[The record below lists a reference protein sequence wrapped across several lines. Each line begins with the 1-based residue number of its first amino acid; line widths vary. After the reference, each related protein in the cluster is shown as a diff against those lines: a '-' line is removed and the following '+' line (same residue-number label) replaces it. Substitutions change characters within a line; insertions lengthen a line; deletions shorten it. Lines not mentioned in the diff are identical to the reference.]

1 MSLAITNLQQRK
13 TTTSLCPECKRQ
25 IPAVVFERGGEVFL
39 RKTCPQ
45 HGEFEVLINS
55 DKRWY
60 FDSVG
65 AGAECQCTPGHC
77 DEMIE
82 RGSTCIALIELVDS
96 CNLPCPTCYASSPL
110 RDDGGVDCLSVDEFW
125 RRIDAVIARK
135 GPLEILQ
142 LSGGEPTL
150 HPEFFTILERVLRD
164 QRIGYTLLNTNGV
177 RIARDDDFARRLG
190 ELHQTHRRFE
200 LYLQFDGPQ
209 KAGQLALRGADLR
222 RVREQT
228 IERAG
233 DFGLPVALAMT
244 VTPDNVGALGDTLRF
259 GLARDAVRGITFQ
272 PMFGSGR
279 VHWLN
284 PAGVRRLNVGDV
296 VNGLIRQSAGLL
308 SERDFTPLPCGDP
321 NCHTIGYVLRRDG
334 RYEPVSRHIDFAQVQ
349 GFLKDRVNFDIED
362 LHRCGC
368 EIEPLGRI
376 LKSLE
381 IGPDNVFRIFIKPFM
396 DAWTY
401 DQDRI
406 DRCCVH
412 VVGPDGKLDSF
423 CRYYALKS

>member
-1 MSLAITNLQQRK
+1 MSHALDTIKQRK

-25 IPAVVFERGGEVFL
+25 ISAVVFERGDEVFL
-39 RKTCPQ
+39 RKTCLE
-45 HGEFEVLINS
+45 HGAFEVLINS

-65 AGAECQCTPGHC
+65 AGETCQCAPGHC
-77 DEMIE
+77 DEVIE

-96 CNLPCPTCYASSPL
+96 CNLPCPTCYADSPL
-110 RDDGGVDCLSVDEFW
+110 RDDGGVDCLSVEEFW

-135 GPLEILQ
+135 GALEILQ

-150 HPEFFTILERVLRD
+150 HPQFFEILERVLRD
-164 QRIGYTLLNTNGV
+164 ERIGYTLLNTNGV
-177 RIARDDDFARRLG
+177 RIAREDDFVRRLG
-190 ELHQTHRRFE
+190 ELHRAHRRFE

-209 KAGQLALRGADLR
+209 EAGQAELRGADLR
-222 RVREQT
+222 RIREQA

-233 DFGLPVALAMT
+233 AYGLPTTLAMT
-244 VTPDNVGALGDTLRF
+244 VTADNARHLGNTLRF
-259 GLARDAVRGITFQ
+259 GLQRESVRGITFQ

-279 VHWLN
+279 THWVQL
-284 PAGVRRLNVGDV
+284 GTVRRLNVGDLV
-296 VNGLIRQSAGLL
+296 RGLIEQSDGLL

-321 NCHTIGYVLRRDG
+321 NCHTIGYVLRRG
-334 RYEPVSRHIDFAQVQ
+334 GKFEPVSQFVDFAQVQ

-368 EIEPLGRI
+368 EVEPLGQI
-376 LKSLE
+376 IKSLE

-423 CRYYALKS
+423 CRHYAMKT